1 MIVLDRKR
9 LRNQRAKVLRIIKER
24 DLQRY
29 KLGGQL
35 SEGVIQ
41 VWPLG
46 PGPEDRR
53 ELGRASTGE
62 TEVQTGKAAGKDW
75 ESRDVSST
83 VTQRSWK
90 GGAGNGEKLLGRL
103 MNAKASMWG
112 PLQGTGTHSSP
123 LLGP

>member
-1 MIVLDRKR
+1 M
-9 LRNQRAKVLRIIKER
+9 LRIIKER

-46 PGPEDRR
+46 PGPKDRR

-90 GGAGNGEKLLGRL
+90 GGAGNGEKLLG
-103 MNAKASMWG
+103 A
-112 PLQGTGTHSSP
+112 TYEC
-123 LLGP
+123 